1 MRKEFSMIFS
11 KSIKLLAPLVLL
23 CAAANADV
31 IFNFDSDTLGTST
44 SFEDTVDGLSAT
56 FSSSAD
62 PGGFVLYPTMFD
74 TLTGNVLGDPGPA
87 FADNLA
93 LGVTFSHDL
102 SAITLD
108 FATADFVTP
117 SPFTLTAY
125 ENSTLVGFSTVTG
138 QFPSGFSFPEGE
150 ISFNGTFNNIVLS
163 STATDFAVDN
173 LDVIPTTSTPE
184 PRSISLLLAAL
195 FLPCAALLAR
205 RKAGREQR

>member
-1 MRKEFSMIFS
+1 
-11 KSIKLLAPLVLL
+11 
-23 CAAANADV
+23 
-31 IFNFDSDTLGTST
+31 
-44 SFEDTVDGLSAT
+44 
-56 FSSSAD
+56 
-62 PGGFVLYPTMFD
+62 MFD